1 APATP
6 RAPALEPFPCDTAPV
21 PYSSL
26 NLDSRLAEG
35 LRDLS
40 YTQTRPIQT
49 AVIPL
54 ALAGRDLIACAET
67 GTGKTAAFVVP
78 TLQRLLT
85 AGLKTCAASD
95 KARPDAAHTGVA
107 QDFSP
112 AAAKSRV

>member
-1 APATP
+1 M
-6 RAPALEPFPCDTAPV
+6 
-21 PYSSL
+21 PYASL
-26 NLDSRLAEG
+26 NLDPRLAEG
-35 LRDLS
+35 LKDLS

-85 AGLKTCAASD
+85 AGLKTCATTATG
-95 KARPDAAHTGVA
+95 APAATGVA

-112 AAAKSRV
+112 AVAGSGDVA